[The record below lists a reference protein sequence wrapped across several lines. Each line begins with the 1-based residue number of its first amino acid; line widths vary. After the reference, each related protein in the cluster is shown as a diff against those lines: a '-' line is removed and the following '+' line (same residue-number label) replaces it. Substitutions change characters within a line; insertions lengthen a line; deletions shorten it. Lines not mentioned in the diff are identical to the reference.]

1 MLKPFDAVAKTL
13 FELSP
18 KDWMDFLRIEA
29 KHVEVI
35 DADIATVTA
44 NADKVIRV
52 LCAIH

>member
-1 MLKPFDAVAKTL
+1 MSKPFDAVAKTL
-13 FELSP
+13 FEPGL